1 MSDALNRA
9 ERCRDLAE
17 ECRNVAAMCG
27 STEMGNHY
35 RRMAEHYTMLAEAED
50 RVIHTPRSVR
60 PRTAGPSPLGAALGS
75 AFAAMTCYAIACGYA
90 LANKGTTR
98 GRFRVARS
106 SLDYE
111 HGRL

>member
-35 RRMAEHYTMLAEAED
+35 RRMAEHYTTLAEAED
-50 RVIHTPRSVR
+50 
-60 PRTAGPSPLGAALGS
+60 LGTLAYGHQESNGSRHSHAA
-75 AFAAMTCYAIACGYA
+75 Y
-90 LANKGTTR
+90 R
-98 GRFRVARS
+98 
-106 SLDYE
+106 
-111 HGRL
+111 